1 MWRSMNRRASSCPR
15 VTSTAA
21 SLTRIRRVDPGD
33 GRSHRTPL
41 AVRNNSRIDDMWLDG
56 VRRLLAGMSE
66 DDAAELLEAAP
77 LLARLGS
84 MSAD

>member
-1 MWRSMNRRASSCPR
+1 
-15 VTSTAA
+15 
-21 SLTRIRRVDPGD
+21 
-33 GRSHRTPL
+33 
-41 AVRNNSRIDDMWLDG
+41 MWLDG